1 MKKIKIIA
9 DNKIPF
15 LKGVF
20 EPYADV
26 EYYPGKEITN
36 DKIIDADA
44 LITRTRTKCNEA
56 LLRNSRV
63 KLITTATIGYDHI
76 DIDYCRNNGIKWLNA
91 PGCNSTS
98 VMQYISSALLYLAK
112 KENFNLKDK
121 TIGIIGVGN
130 VGTKI
135 SKIAEIFGMNI
146 LLNDPP
152 RERAENNNK
161 FVHINEIIRRADI
174 ITFHVPLN
182 TDGPDKTFHLADNN
196 FFSQLK
202 KKPIVLNSSR
212 GEVIDTSAIKNAIRT
227 GTISNAVLDVWENEP
242 NIDLELL
249 SMADICTPHIAGYSA
264 DGKANGTSVCV
275 NAVNNFFK
283 LGIDSDWYPQNIPN
297 ANHATEV
304 QIDCNNK
311 SEQQIFDQIFQ
322 STYDIKKDDEK
333 LRTSPDTFEK
343 QRGDYPIRREYG
355 NYKIIH
361 DNCNSEIISKL
372 KMLGFTIN
380 NLI

>member
-1 MKKIKIIA
+1 MEKIKIIA
-9 DNKIPF
+9 DNNIPF

-20 EPYADV
+20 EPYADI

-36 DKIIDADA
+36 KKIIDAHA

-76 DIDYCRNNGIKWLNA
+76 DVDYCRKNGIKWLNA

-130 VGTKI
+130 VGSKV

-152 RERAENNNK
+152 RERVEKNNK
-161 FVHINEIIRRADI
+161 FVHISEIMNQADI

-182 TDGPDKTFHLADNN
+182 RDGIDKTFHLADNN

-202 KKPIVLNSSR
+202 RKPIIINSSR
-212 GEVIDTSAIKNAIRT
+212 GEVIDNSAIKNAIRNNI
-227 GTISNAVLDVWENEP
+227 ISSAVLDVWENEP
-242 NIDLELL
+242 DIDFELL
-249 SMADICTPHIAGYSA
+249 RMADIGTPHIAGYSA

-275 NAVNNFFK
+275 NAVNNYFK
-283 LGIDSDWYPQNIPN
+283 LGIDTEWYPQNIPN
-297 ANHATEV
+297 ADHGTEV
-304 QIDCNNK
+304 KIDCNNK
-311 SEQQIFDQIFQ
+311 SEQQIFDQVFLSI
-322 STYDIKKDDEK
+322 YDIKKDDAK
-333 LRTSPDTFEK
+333 LRTSPVTFEK

-361 DNCNSEIISKL
+361 DNCNSTIIGKL
-372 KMLGFTIN
+372 KMLGFKIN
-380 NLI
+380 I